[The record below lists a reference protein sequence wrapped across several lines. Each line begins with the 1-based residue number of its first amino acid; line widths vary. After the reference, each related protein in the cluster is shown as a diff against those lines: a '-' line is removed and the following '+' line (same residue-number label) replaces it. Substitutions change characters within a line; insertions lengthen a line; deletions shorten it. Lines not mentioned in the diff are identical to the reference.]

1 MKYMK
6 FVNGKGFQTVKDI
19 DEACDDFTAN
29 IKELFH
35 AERRRNDRLQTEN
48 EILKDEHYENEE
60 IQKLT
65 DQIAELRSSLGSA
78 FRVDKTDWVRIR
90 EWQDAHMTEKH
101 GLNTSAKRLEAGG
114 AIGGMWTYEFVPTSI
129 GTIGTC
135 ICGKCK
141 EKFTF
146 QDLM

>member
-6 FVNGKGFQTVKDI
+6 FVNGKGLQVVKDV

-35 AERRRNDRLQTEN
+35 AEKARNNRLQAEN
-48 EILKDEHYENEE
+48 QKLKDEHYENEV
-60 IQKLT
+60 IQE
-65 DQIAELRSSLGSA
+65 QENRIAELRSQLGFS
-78 FRVDKTDWVRIR
+78 FRLTKSDWDAIHA
-90 EWQDAHMTEKH
+90 WQNEHMAEKH
-101 GLNTSAKRLEAGG
+101 GLKTSEERLRAGG
-114 AIGGMWTYEFVPTSI
+114 AIGGTWTYKFVPTSI

-135 ICGKCK
+135 ICGKCQ
-141 EKFTF
+141 EEFTF